1 MEVIP
6 PTPSPSPESMAEVMT
21 GIKRCCDVAHLGN
34 KTSQK
39 DYLDRRRTA
48 LPTDLQ
54 QVDPHLNA

>member
-6 PTPSPSPESMAEVMT
+6 PMNTPSLESMAEVMM
-21 GIKRCCDVAHLGN
+21 GIKQCCDVAHLGN